1 MFRARTRL
9 DDSLDVVAAHGV
21 GGTVGALLTGVFSEK
36 AWSGVADGVL
46 FGNPGQL
53 WIQAVA
59 VGATSSTAA
68 RMTFVLLK
76 LVGVLVPLRA
86 EVTDEGLGMDVTQHG
101 EEAYMD
107 GEGAILVLH
116 ERDAGVSPAL
126 ASATAGGRS

>member
-1 MFRARTRL
+1 M
-9 DDSLDVVAAHGV
+9 
-21 GGTVGALLTGVFSEK
+21 
-36 AWSGVADGVL
+36 
-46 FGNPGQL
+46 
-53 WIQAVA
+53 
-59 VGATSSTAA
+59 GATIAYSGGL
-68 RMTFVLLK
+68 TFVLLK

-126 ASATAGGRS
+126 ASAVAGGRS